1 MDTNTN
7 VILGK
12 EEFDAVRNAVKD
24 CEERIKVIKRE
35 EKALQERLNAHC
47 IGIAKEKLFS
57 NVNIGDKVEV
67 AARGWNDNIITSVGF
82 LNDIRLRKYSD
93 LTNTWTLDAID
104 QDPLIMVTAVFS
116 KVKKDGTASLNTFDY
131 NCSNIVSIKKAK

>member
-1 MDTNTN
+1 METNTN
-7 VILGK
+7 TILGK
-12 EEFDAVRNAVKD
+12 DKFDAVINAVKD
-24 CEERIKVIKRE
+24 CEERIKAIKRE
-35 EKALQERLNAHC
+35 EGSLKEQLYRHC
-47 IGIAKEKLFS
+47 IGVAKEKLFS

-82 LNDIRLRKYSD
+82 LYDIRIRKYSD
-93 LTNTWTLDAID
+93 LTNIWTLDAID

-131 NCSNIVSIKKAK
+131 NCSNIVSVKKVK